1 MIYLLFSLGD
11 VLEKGFIGIILTLDT
26 LIYGLI
32 SSAFKVFM
40 AIASARLLSS
50 DAYYT
55 IANKV
60 YLIIGV
66 LMLFVLSYAMLKAIV
81 NPDEGKKSF
90 GPGIIKRIVIAIV
103 GLAIAPALFNFMYQV
118 QGLVLEHN
126 VLGKLFFRS
135 DNTTLV
141 SPGTVDVG
149 GQQVAL
155 DDVNPDDYI
164 NIVGGSVTATT
175 IWQAFFYPAEDS
187 GKTSDDIVGNLSD
200 YYLSTAGWYG
210 LGCAAGIVGAVG
222 YAFGWTGFGLGI
234 GLLGTAVAALTC
246 DDAVSNLGQAIAT
259 NDEITLSDA
268 YAMTAKGD
276 PFGVYTVFIDNYVDD
291 GEISYLYGIS
301 TIAGAF
307 TLYAFVT
314 FSIDMGVRAAKLAY
328 YQIIAPV
335 PLIMQVLPGKGES
348 TFKEYTRGVIHT
360 FLEVFIR
367 IGVVYIVVYIIC
379 HLQDLFSSVDAL
391 WGNQELS
398 GPEVMLAM
406 AFLIIG
412 LIIFCK
418 DAPKFLGKTLGIDGG
433 NLDLGIRNKLAK
445 GGAFTAASAVGGGVT
460 AGVNN
465 LTNKWK
471 NADNW
476 KNKHGHVTLGSVTK
490 NLIGGVGSAA
500 AGAASG
506 TVRGG
511 VAGKDAKRFGDIK
524 GAASRGAQGAIRARD
539 NREQYYEAYGKD
551 NGGVIGVIEHRL
563 EDKVN
568 AVVRWAG
575 IDSASSLDA
584 QLATLN
590 DLEKKADALK
600 SAAKNQIEGDVN
612 KNKRNVT
619 YGVTTRFDSLVT
631 DSATH
636 TTGLAAYD
644 VKNGTSFSALTGAAA
659 IANIDQGFNTSVL
672 KDIKDRVSKA
682 QATGSCDGIDY
693 AAWQDLYNFYLK
705 NFGDEVQNR
714 ALLSDAHYST
724 IGSGDQAALAGVRN
738 AALEFRTALGDNLG
752 ASVIA
757 DANNAV
763 GARGQTI
770 TASNLSGADLVV
782 NGHVNTSGVVPT
794 VDKSAISEL
803 GDRIKI
809 TRAEVTRKRQEIRKK
824 EEAASGGGGGKK

>member
-1 MIYLLFSLGD
+1 MINLLFLLGD

-50 DAYYT
+50 DAYYA

-90 GPGIIKRIVIAIV
+90 GPGLIKRIVIAVV

-135 DNTTLV
+135 DNTEVV
-141 SPGTVDVG
+141 SPGTIDVG
-149 GQQVAL
+149 GQQVTL
-155 DDVNPDDYI
+155 DDVNPDNYI
-164 NIVGGSVTATT
+164 NVVGGSVTATT

-187 GKTSDDIVGNLSD
+187 GLTSDEIIGNLGD
-200 YYLSTAGWYG
+200 YYLTVGSYYGIACAIGTG
-210 LGCAAGIVGAVG
+210 LGLGYVFGPVGWVA
-222 YAFGWTGFGLGI
+222 
-234 GLLGTAVAALTC
+234 GLLGTAVAAFTC
-246 DDAVSNLGQAIAT
+246 GDAVENIAT
-259 NDEITLSDA
+259 GITTNEEITLSQA
-268 YAMTAKGD
+268 YVSTAQGD
-276 PFGVYTVFIDNYVDD
+276 PFGIYTVFINNYVED

-307 TLYAFVT
+307 ALYAFVS

-335 PLIMQVLPGKGES
+335 PLIMQVLPGKGEG
-348 TFKEYTRGVIHT
+348 TFKEYTKGVIHT
-360 FLEVFIR
+360 FMEVFIR

-391 WGNQELS
+391 WGNQDLS
-398 GPEVMLAM
+398 TTEVMLAM

-418 DAPKFLGKTLGIDGG
+418 EAPKFLGKTLGIDGG
-433 NLDLGIRNKLAK
+433 NLHLGLRNKLAQ
-445 GGAFTAASAVGGGVT
+445 GGAFTAASAIGGGVT

-465 LTNKWK
+465 MTNKWK
-471 NADNW
+471 QMKDA
-476 KNKHGHVTLGSVTK
+476 KGFGEKSKLFFQGFTSG
-490 NLIGGVGSAA
+490 A
-500 AGAASG
+500 AGTVSG
-506 TVRGG
+506 AVRGG
-511 VAGKDAKRFGDIK
+511 IAGKDAKRFRDVR
-524 GAASRGAQGAIRARD
+524 GAAAQGAQGAIRARD
-539 NREQYYEAYGKD
+539 NREQYAASSERYGP
-551 NGGVIGVIEHRL
+551 GLLGVIEHRL
-563 EDKVN
+563 EDKVHG
-568 AVVRWAG
+568 VVRWAG
-575 IDSASSLDA
+575 FDSAASLDA
-584 QLATLN
+584 QLASLN
-590 DLEKKADALK
+590 ELEKKADALK

-612 KNKRNVT
+612 KNKRDVT
-619 YGVTTRFDSLVT
+619 YGVTTRFDDLMVHGT
-631 DSATH
+631 N
-636 TTGLAAYD
+636 TGLAAYD
-644 VKNGTSFSALTGAAA
+644 SKNGTSFSSLTGTAA
-659 IANIDQGFNTSVL
+659 IPKIDEGFSTTVL
-672 KDIKDRVSKA
+672 KDIRDKMMIA
-682 QATGSCDGIDY
+682 QTKGDYAGISS

-714 ALLSDAHYST
+714 ALLSKTEYDKVS
-724 IGSGDQAALAGVRN
+724 SSDQAALAGVRS
-738 AALEFRTALGDNLG
+738 AALEFKTVLGDNLG

-763 GARGQTI
+763 AGSNGQVI
-770 TASNLSGADLVV
+770 TATNLKDANLVV
-782 NGHVNTSGVVPT
+782 NGVVSHSGATPT
-794 VDKSAISEL
+794 ITKSAISEL

-809 TRAEVTRKRQEIRKK
+809 TRAEVDRKRQEIRKK
-824 EEAASGGGGGKK
+824 EEAASGGGKK

>member
-1 MIYLLFSLGD
+1 MINLLFLLGD
-11 VLEKGFIGIILTLDT
+11 VLKKGFIGIILTLDT

-50 DAYYT
+50 DAYYA
-55 IANKV
+55 IANKI

-66 LMLFVLSYAMLKAIV
+66 IMLFVLSYAMLKAIV

-90 GPGIIKRIVIAIV
+90 GPGLIKRIVIAVV
-103 GLAIAPALFNFMYQV
+103 GLAIAPALFNLMYQV

-126 VLGKLFFRS
+126 VLGKIFFRS
-135 DNTTLV
+135 DNTQKTDASSV
-141 SPGTVDVG
+141 TIGDQTIAVDS
-149 GQQVAL
+149 
-155 DDVNPDDYI
+155 VNPDDYI
-164 NIVGGSVTATT
+164 NVVGGSVTATT
-175 IWQAFFYPAEDS
+175 IWQAFFYPAPDS
-187 GKTSDDIVGNLSD
+187 GKTADEIIGKLSD
-200 YYLSTAGWYG
+200 YYLTNAGMYG
-210 LGCAAGIVGAVG
+210 VACAVSGYVAYAGYAAGGWG
-222 YAFGWTGFGLGI
+222 YLV
-234 GLLGTAVAALTC
+234 GLLGTAVGLWTC
-246 DDAVSNLGQAIAT
+246 SEAVGNVVDAIGASGE
-259 NDEITLSDA
+259 EISLAEA
-268 YAMTAKGD
+268 YALTAKGES
-276 PFGVYTVFIDNYVDD
+276 FGMYTIFINSYYED
-291 GEISYLYGIS
+291 GDIAYLYGVS

-314 FSIDMGVRAAKLAY
+314 FSIDMGVRAGKLAY

-335 PLIMQVLPGKGES
+335 PLIMQVLPKNES
-348 TFKEYTRGVIHT
+348 TFKNYTKGVIDT

-367 IGVVYIVVYIIC
+367 IAVVYIVVYIIC
-379 HLQDLFSSVDAL
+379 HLQDLFSSVDSL
-391 WGNQELS
+391 WGNQDLS
-398 GPEVMLAM
+398 SPEVMLAM

-418 DAPKFLGKTLGIDGG
+418 DAPKFLSKTLGVEGG

-445 GGAFTAASAVGGGVT
+445 GGAFTAASAIGGGVT

-476 KNKHGHVTLGSVTK
+476 KNKHGHVTLGSITK

-500 AGAASG
+500 AGTVSG
-506 TVRGG
+506 GVRGG
-511 VAGKDAKRFGDIK
+511 VAGKKAGTFRDVKS
-524 GAASRGAQGAIRARD
+524 AAAQGAQGAIRARD
-539 NREQYYEAYGKD
+539 NRQQYWDAYGE
-551 NGGVIGVIEHRL
+551 NGLGGVIEHRI
-563 EDKVN
+563 EDKITGVL
-568 AVVRWAG
+568 RWAG
-575 IDSASSLDA
+575 IDSAAGLDA

-590 DLEKKADALK
+590 EIEKKADALK
-600 SAAKNQIEGDVN
+600 AAAKNQIEGDVN

-644 VKNGTSFSALTGAAA
+644 AKNGTRFSALTGADA
-659 IANIDQGFNTSVL
+659 IAHVDDGFNTSVL
-672 KDIKDRVSKA
+672 KDIKDKMMVA
-682 QATGSCDGIDY
+682 QTNGDYAGINY

-714 ALLSDAHYST
+714 ALLSDAHYSA

-757 DANNAV
+757 DANNVIDPRAQ
-763 GARGQTI
+763 AI
-770 TASNLSGADLVV
+770 TASTLQGQDLIV
-782 NGHVNTSGVVPT
+782 NQDSAGR
-794 VDKSAISEL
+794 KSAISEL

-824 EEAASGGGGGKK
+824 EETASGGGGKK